1 MRDAFV
7 RVLTEEMERNDR
19 IVLITGDLGF
29 GVLRP
34 LWERFPDRMVNAG
47 IAEQGMV
54 SMAAGLAAT
63 GRTVIVYSIG
73 NFPTLRPLEQIRND
87 CAYHRADVKIVCVG
101 GGFVY
106 GSLGMS
112 HHATEDMSVMRAI
125 PDVCCF
131 TPGDPAETE
140 AVTRAMLR
148 IPGTCYLRLG
158 RGNEPKVH
166 PAPVEGWTIPKALT
180 LREGSDIAL
189 LSAGGILTQAMDAAE
204 RLAEYY
210 EVTVYTTCALDYT
223 TWANHYPAG
232 EETIN
237 GVRVKRWPVRKERK
251 QERFDRKRTAA
262 LLEAHGVREC
272 KLVIC
277 GYEFYE
283 AAKNERR
290 GVIDIIDSSRVP
302 LIGAVP
308 YDRTLMLS
316 NERGVKAPEE
326 SDASMAF
333 LNIACRLCGER
344 VRLFDGISNVKRR
357 KIL

>member
-7 RVLTEEMERNDR
+7 RVLTEEMERNGR

-34 LWERFPDRMVNAG
+34 LWERFPDRMINAG

-87 CAYHRADVKIVCVG
+87 CAYHGADVKIVCVG

-125 PDVCCF
+125 PEITCF

-140 AVTRAMLR
+140 AVTRTMLQT
-148 IPGTCYLRLG
+148 PGTCYLRLG

-166 PAPVEGWTIPKALT
+166 TGPVENWTMPKALT
-180 LREGSDIAL
+180 LREGTDIAL
-189 LSAGGILTQAMDAAE
+189 LSAGGILTQVMDAAE
-204 RLAEYY
+204 RLDKKGISARVVSFPCLKPLDE
-210 EVTVYTTCALDYT
+210 ETVRELLASFRALVTVEENTVVGGFGSAVCEIA
-223 TWANHYPAG
+223 AEAG
-232 EETIN
+232 
-237 GVRVKRWPVRKERK
+237 
-251 QERFDRKRTAA
+251 
-262 LLEAHGVREC
+262 
-272 KLVIC
+272 
-277 GYEFYE
+277 
-283 AAKNERR
+283 
-290 GVIDIIDSSRVP
+290 SS
-302 LIGAVP
+302 
-308 YDRTLMLS
+308 
-316 NERGVKAPEE
+316 
-326 SDASMAF
+326 
-333 LNIACRLCGER
+333 CR
-344 VRLFDGISNVKRR
+344 VRRIGLQNCFATVVGDQQYLRRIYKMDGEAIAAGAEEMLNGSGRNG
-357 KIL
+357 

>member
-29 GVLRP
+29 GVLQP
-34 LWERFPDRMVNAG
+34 LWERFPGQMVNAG

-87 CAYHRADVKIVCVG
+87 CAYHNADVKIVCVG

-125 PDVCCF
+125 PEITCF

-140 AVTRAMLR
+140 AVTRVMLR
-148 IPGTCYLRLG
+148 MPGTCYLRLG

-166 PAPVEGWTIPKALT
+166 PSPVKDWVFPKTMT
-180 LREGSDIAL
+180 LREGTDIAL

-204 RLAEYY
+204 RLEAKGISVKVISFPCLKPLDE
-210 EVTVYTTCALDYT
+210 ETVRELLTSFRGLVTV
-223 TWANHYPAG
+223 
-232 EETIN
+232 EENTVTGGFGSAVCEI
-237 GVRVKRWPVRKERK
+237 
-251 QERFDRKRTAA
+251 AA
-262 LLEAHGVREC
+262 
-272 KLVIC
+272 
-277 GYEFYE
+277 
-283 AAKNERR
+283 
-290 GVIDIIDSSRVP
+290 
-302 LIGAVP
+302 
-308 YDRTLMLS
+308 
-316 NERGVKAPEE
+316 ERGN
-326 SDASMAF
+326 S
-333 LNIACRLCGER
+333 CR
-344 VRLFDGISNVKRR
+344 VRRVGLRDCFATVVGDQQYLRQVYEMDGVAIAAEAEELLK
-357 KIL
+357 